1 MANINPQALKLNH
14 LNHQQQ
20 GNIIINTEGNFEA
33 DDESDPNQSD
43 DDIELVP
50 NQNIDDS
57 SSSED
62 EEGDKKNEEFK
73 YDICQ

>member
-14 LNHQQQ
+14 LNHQQE
-20 GNIIINTEGNFEA
+20 GTITLNTEINFDA
-33 DDESDPNQSD
+33 YDESDPNQSD
-43 DDIELVP
+43 DDIELNP

-62 EEGDKKNEEFK
+62 EDADKNYEEFK
-73 YDICQ
+73 YDMG

>member
-33 DDESDPNQSD
+33 DDESDPN
-43 DDIELVP
+43 
-50 NQNIDDS
+50 
-57 SSSED
+57 
-62 EEGDKKNEEFK
+62 
-73 YDICQ
+73 

>member
-1 MANINPQALKLNH
+1 MTNINPQALKLNH

-20 GNIIINTEGNFEA
+20 GNITIDTESNFEA

-43 DDIELVP
+43 DDIELIP

-62 EEGDKKNEEFK
+62 EEADKNDEEFK
-73 YDICQ
+73 YDIC